1 MESKKI
7 LECGVTPETVLE
19 LLDLA
24 DKVHNRVKA
33 SVTVSVSYNDVSVH
47 ICCFFGSNDFLIYEY
62 TGVGYLRDI
71 GGRTFDDAEFTAA
84 RAYMTTLLK
93 RAETEE
99 EIRREDDI
107 V

>member
-1 MESKKI
+1 MESKR
-7 LECGVTPETVLE
+7 LQCGVELETVME

-24 DKVHNRVKA
+24 DKVHEKVKA
-33 SVTVSVSYNDVSVH
+33 SVIVSVTYNDISVH
-47 ICCFFGSNDFLIYEY
+47 ITQFFGANEYLIYEY
-62 TGVGYLRDI
+62 TLANYLKDI

-99 EIRREDDI
+99 EIRR
-107 V
+107 